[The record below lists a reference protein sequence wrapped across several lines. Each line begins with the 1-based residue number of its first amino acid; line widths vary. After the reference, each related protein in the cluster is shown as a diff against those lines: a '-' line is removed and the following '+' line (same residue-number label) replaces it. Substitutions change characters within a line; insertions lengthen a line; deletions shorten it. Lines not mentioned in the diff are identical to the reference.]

1 MQISAIKNFNY
12 GQQLM
17 AHKAVEQPQ
26 PEQKPVEDQ
35 GLTASI
41 YFTGEK
47 GKNSMRKAT
56 MAGVGSLILLTAGV
70 PSLSSCD
77 KDNYTAIAIADGTAE
92 ANAQATAEANA
103 KACLNVH
110 VKGCCCHSCKAGKD
124 TVYQY
129 LPPDTVYM
137 PGDTVIKYLPGDT
150 VYLPGEERIVY
161 LPGDT
166 VRDTIRIP
174 GEKETIYVPGEV
186 VHDTIKV
193 KEEVPVPYPV
203 EVIKE
208 VPVEVPVYI
217 EVPVYVDTGSYH
229 VDTVKI
235 KEWVDRWQKPIPLD
249 TLDKWEKKFDIPTS
263 DPSRHNIINYQ
274 AIREWEYGDRFV
286 ANMNMLESSKNIL
299 VYDREDLDWTGNHKG
314 WGKDVYR
321 IPTSNFKIQTYSG
334 KTISNPKGLFY
345 ETYVSR
351 SDQNTTIY
359 DNNLVQRY
367 FFQTDGNKVVVY
379 SYDAATG
386 LYREDG
392 EFSKGYLDQAEVGG
406 NILLSNLIASDPE
419 IKWTNNPDY
428 ATEDHMIGCKV
439 VTVNDEELQM
449 MYVRAKDDEFA
460 EQTYGVAQ

>member
-1 MQISAIKNFNY
+1 MQISAIRNFNY

-47 GKNSMRKAT
+47 SKNSMRNKT

-77 KDNYTAIAIADGTAE
+77 KDQYFVTASASDTASATAIA
-92 ANAQATAEANA
+92 NAEANA

-110 VKGCCCHSCKAGKD
+110 AKGCCCDGCKKGKD
-124 TVYQY
+124 TVFVNVPGPIQY
-129 LPPDTVYM
+129 I
-137 PGDTVIKYLPGDT
+137 PGDTVTKYVYLPGDTVRDTLKLPGDT
-150 VYLPGEERIVY
+150 VYLPGEVI
-161 LPGDT
+161 
-166 VRDTIRIP
+166 
-174 GEKETIYVPGEV
+174 EKPVPYEV
-186 VHDTIKV
+186 IK
-193 KEEVPVPYPV
+193 EVPVPY
-203 EVIKE
+203 EVVKE

-217 EVPVYVDTGSYH
+217 PQYVYVDTGSYH

-249 TLDKWEKKFDIPTS
+249 TLHKWTEKFDIPGT
-263 DPSRHNIINYQ
+263 DPSRKNIVNYQ

-286 ANMNMLESSKNIL
+286 ANMNQLESSKNIL
-299 VYDREDLDWTGNHKG
+299 VYDREDLDWQGNHKG

-321 IPTSNFKIQTYSG
+321 IPTSNFKIQTYDG
-334 KTISNPKGLFY
+334 KVMNSPKGIFY

-351 SDQNTTIY
+351 SDQNTSIY
-359 DNNLVQRY
+359 DNNLVSRY
-367 FFQTDGNKVVVY
+367 FFQTNGDKVKVY
-379 SYDAATG
+379 SEDPTTG

-392 EFSKGYLDQAEVGG
+392 EFSKGYLDKSEVGS

-428 ATEDHMIGCKV
+428 ATEDHMVGVKV
-439 VTVNDEELQM
+439 VTVNDEELKL

-460 EQTYGVAQ
+460 EQNYGVAQ

>member
-35 GLTASI
+35 GVTASI
-41 YFTGEK
+41 YFGQK
-47 GKNSMRKAT
+47 KKDSVNSMRNKT

-77 KDNYTAIAIADGTAE
+77 KDNYYISATANDSALAIA
-92 ANAQATAEANA
+92 NAEANA

-129 LPPDTVYM
+129 LPGDTVIKYL

-150 VYLPGEERIVY
+150 VRETIREKDTVY
-161 LPGDT
+161 LPGQ
-166 VRDTIRIP
+166 
-174 GEKETIYVPGEV
+174 V
-186 VHDTIKV
+186 VHDTIK
-193 KEEVPVPYPV
+193 VPVPYPV
-203 EVIKE
+203 EV
-208 VPVEVPVYI
+208 EVPVYI
-217 EVPVYVDTGSYH
+217 EKPIYVDTGSYH

-235 KEWVDRWQKPIPLD
+235 KEWVDRWIKPIPLD
-249 TLDKWEKKFDIPTS
+249 TLDKWTEKFDIPTS

-321 IPTSNFKIQTYSG
+321 IPTSNFTIQTYNG
-334 KTISNPKGLFY
+334 KTIRNPKGIFF
-345 ETYVSR
+345 ETYISR
-351 SDQNTTIY
+351 SDQNTSIY

-367 FFQTDGNKVVVY
+367 FFQTNGDKVKVY
-379 SYDAATG
+379 SEDPTTG

-392 EFSKGYLDQAEVGG
+392 EFTKGYLDKAEVGG

-419 IKWTNNPDY
+419 IRWTNNPDY
-428 ATEDHMIGCKV
+428 ATEDHMVGVKV
-439 VTVNDEELQM
+439 VTVNDEELKL

>member
-35 GLTASI
+35 GVTASI
-41 YFTGEK
+41 YFGQKNK
-47 GKNSMRKAT
+47 GNTMRNAT
-56 MAGVGSLILLTAGV
+56 MATVGSMLLLSAAV
-70 PSLSSCD
+70 PSLSSCE
-77 KDNYTAIAIADGTAE
+77 KDRIVSANAHAEGTAIA
-92 ANAQATAEANA
+92 NAEANA

-110 VKGCCCHSCKAGKD
+110 VKGCCCNSCKAGKD

-129 LPPDTVYM
+129 LPGDTVYM
-137 PGDTVIKYLPGDT
+137 PGDTVIKYLPG
-150 VYLPGEERIVY
+150 EEKIVY

-166 VRDTIRIP
+166 VRDTIK
-174 GEKETIYVPGEV
+174 EKEYVYLPGEV
-186 VHDTIKV
+186 VHDTIKERV
-193 KEEVPVPYPV
+193 EVPVPYPV
-203 EVIKE
+203 E

-217 EVPVYVDTGSYH
+217 EKPIYIDTGSYH

-249 TLDKWEKKFDIPTS
+249 TLDKWENKFDIPTS

-428 ATEDHMIGCKV
+428 ATEDHMVGCKV

-460 EQTYGVAQ
+460 EQNYGVAQ